1 MVFLWIMDNNL
12 DTKLSI
18 YNHHIPTFSSVFR
31 GFSHGFPL
39 LFPIPKG
46 SCPAKKNQAFHHD
59 LRAHHVQRR
68 GHRVAAERR
77 QGPSESRGEGSCDFG
92 IPVKRQGIGDL
103 MVIYLVTLFDG
114 KSLGDWLGDLVIW
127 F

>member
-1 MVFLWIMDNNL
+1 MDNNL

-46 SCPAKKNQAFHHD
+46 SCPAKKTRPSTMTCVRTTSSGVVTALLQSVA
-59 LRAHHVQRR
+59 RAPAKAVGRDP
-68 GHRVAAERR
+68 ATSA
-77 QGPSESRGEGSCDFG
+77 SR
-92 IPVKRQGIGDL
+92 
-103 MVIYLVTLFDG
+103 
-114 KSLGDWLGDLVIW
+114 
-127 F
+127 